1 MANAAFSEKK
11 NLFQKKSE
19 LKLKEET
26 GEVLQLEHSFPW
38 CWKLDTSEIPG
49 KFWKMVLEKDGQD
62 QWTIVWKMKKHYTE
76 WRKELFYVH

>member
-1 MANAAFSEKK
+1 MITNDARCMPMSEIKSRTAMANAAFSEKK

-38 CWKLDTSEIPG
+38 C
-49 KFWKMVLEKDGQD
+49 
-62 QWTIVWKMKKHYTE
+62 
-76 WRKELFYVH
+76 